1 MYEEAVVN
9 VSKFIVKLYGC
20 LSKTGQASYD
30 RCLNSVPQSTRGPV
44 PAARATVPTT
54 RCLSCQKFTNLGLL
68 LSQGRT
74 IFYQTYLVEIFGG
87 YMMLTNIVSIHFS
100 QICEQNYTCV

>member
-68 LSQGRT
+68 FFVTST
-74 IFYQTYLVEIFGG
+74 FFIFVTLYQYRKVGQFFTKHI
-87 YMMLTNIVSIHFS
+87 
-100 QICEQNYTCV
+100 